1 MKRAGYK
8 LFISI
13 TIFLIMVIIPEK
25 AGAKVYT
32 ESRKTGGIFMVT
44 GTGSLFIGADVTG
57 IEKDYAS
64 SWKANITKIN
74 VSKKNKYLISKDG
87 VLYNKKMTELIYY
100 PSYSKRSY
108 FKVPGTVKTIGRHAF
123 AGSRYLKK
131 VVLNKGL
138 KKIGGSAFENSS
150 INSVNIP
157 SSVKELEG
165 NCFSGCMEL
174 ETVDNRAELTEISGS
189 TFKNCIKLKKL
200 NLGSS
205 LISVYGSFYN
215 CGAELYVGAENEYY
229 KTVDGVLY
237 TKNMRE
243 LINYPGLKKGDY
255 KLPDKVITINE
266 EAFQYCHNLKR
277 LALNENITEFR
288 LKWLC
293 GCTSL
298 EVLNLP
304 ASLEIVDTD
313 FEENY
318 EDTTKENT
326 YDKVY
331 DDRGYTCDAVYDIPC
346 LKRITLG
353 NGNKHFKIYNG
364 ALYSYDYKVMWLMP
378 FAKKSL
384 KIHKNTQFIVNK
396 RCQNNFRRIIVPEE
410 NKYFASYMGVLY
422 DKAIEVIEVFPGKK
436 NKYKIPPSVRN
447 VDAIINY
454 VVRLSDYGYFYG
466 WGAFYVGG
474 CNDVAANLK
483 KITVDKGNKYFKSSD
498 GVFYNYDMTKI
509 YAYPH
514 AKKGSFKIPDGVQSI
529 NPDAF
534 SGAKYLTGLTLPSS
548 LKSVAVHVA
557 GCASLK
563 KITFKE
569 GIKKVYLYGGN
580 EPDETSYYT
589 GFRGGIN
596 IKNIYFPSTL
606 YDINIDGINKSAV
619 FHAYDNSA
627 KHTTSY
633 GQESD
638 DWHSIRSIK
647 DYIIDNGYGY
657 KTRNVIANSI

>member
-346 LKRITLG
+346 LKRITIRKWKTNTL
-353 NGNKHFKIYNG
+353 KFIMVHF
-364 ALYSYDYKVMWLMP
+364 
-378 FAKKSL
+378 
-384 KIHKNTQFIVNK
+384 
-396 RCQNNFRRIIVPEE
+396 
-410 NKYFASYMGVLY
+410 
-422 DKAIEVIEVFPGKK
+422 
-436 NKYKIPPSVRN
+436 IP
-447 VDAIINY
+447 
-454 VVRLSDYGYFYG
+454 
-466 WGAFYVGG
+466 
-474 CNDVAANLK
+474 
-483 KITVDKGNKYFKSSD
+483 
-498 GVFYNYDMTKI
+498 MT
-509 YAYPH
+509 
-514 AKKGSFKIPDGVQSI
+514 
-529 NPDAF
+529 
-534 SGAKYLTGLTLPSS
+534 
-548 LKSVAVHVA
+548 
-557 GCASLK
+557 
-563 KITFKE
+563 
-569 GIKKVYLYGGN
+569 IK
-580 EPDETSYYT
+580 
-589 GFRGGIN
+589 
-596 IKNIYFPSTL
+596 
-606 YDINIDGINKSAV
+606 
-619 FHAYDNSA
+619 
-627 KHTTSY
+627 
-633 GQESD
+633 
-638 DWHSIRSIK
+638 
-647 DYIIDNGYGY
+647 
-657 KTRNVIANSI
+657 

>member
-1 MKRAGYK
+1 MKRPGSK
-8 LFISI
+8 LFILI
-13 TIFLIMVIIPEK
+13 AMFLISIIISTK
-25 AGAKVYT
+25 ADAKVYT
-32 ESRKTGGIFMVT
+32 ESRKTGEIFMIT
-44 GTGSLFIGADVTG
+44 GTGNLFIDKDVTG
-57 IEKDYAS
+57 IEKNYFS
-64 SWKANITKIN
+64 NWKANITEIN
-74 VSKKNKYLISKDG
+74 VSKRNKYLTSKNG
-87 VLYNKKMTELIYY
+87 VLYNKKITELIYY
-100 PSYSKRSY
+100 PSYKKSSC
-108 FKVPGTVKTIGRHAF
+108 FKMPGTVKTIGRHAF

-138 KKIGGSAFENSS
+138 KKIGESAFENSS

-157 SSVKELEG
+157 SSVKELG
-165 NCFSGCMEL
+165 GKCFSDCMEL
-174 ETVDNRAELTEISGS
+174 KNLDNRAELTEISGS
-189 TFKNCIKLKKL
+189 MFKNCIKLEKL

-205 LISVYGSFYN
+205 LISVYDSFYN
-215 CGAELYVGAENEYY
+215 CGAELYVGAKNEYY

-243 LINYPGLKKGDY
+243 LINYPGLKKGNY
-255 KLPDKVITINE
+255 KLPDKVIEINE
-266 EAFQYCHNLKR
+266 GAFKYCHNLKR
-277 LALNENITEFR
+277 LTLNENITEFR
-288 LKWLC
+288 LKWLS

-298 EVLNLP
+298 EILNLP
-304 ASLEIVDTD
+304 ASLEIVDTCFKGD
-313 FEENY
+313 YGESS
-318 EDTTKENT
+318 KENT
-326 YDKVY
+326 YDEVC
-331 DDRGYTCDAVYDIPC
+331 DNRGYTYDAVYDIQN
-346 LKRITLG
+346 LKKITLG
-353 NGNKHFKIYNG
+353 KGNKYFKIYND

-410 NKYFASYMGVLY
+410 NKYFLSYMGVLY
-422 DKAIEVIEVFPGKK
+422 DKAKEAIEVFPGKK
-436 NKYKIPPSVRN
+436 NKYEVPPSVRN

-466 WGAFYVGG
+466 WGTFYIGG
-474 CNDVAANLK
+474 CNDVATNLK
-483 KITVDKGNKYFKSSD
+483 RITVHKDNKYFKSSD
-498 GVFYNYDMTKI
+498 GVLYNYDMTKL

-534 SGAKYLTGLTLPSS
+534 SGAKYITRLTLPSS

-557 GCASLK
+557 GCVSLK

-569 GIKKVYLYGGN
+569 GIKTVYLYGGT

-589 GFRGGIN
+589 GFKGGIN

-606 YDINIDGINKSAV
+606 YNITIDGINKSAV

-627 KHTTSY
+627 KYTTNY

-638 DWHSIRSIK
+638 DSHSIRSIK
-647 DYIIDNGYGY
+647 DYIIDNGYSY
-657 KTRNVIANSI
+657 KTRNGL